1 VLEEIHER
9 LAGVVIECLP
19 WANFIARYDN
29 PTTLFYLDP
38 PYWGSETDYGSG
50 VFGYADFVRIATRL
64 ARIAGKFIL
73 SVNDVPET
81 REAFADFLADFLIEM
96 VSTRY
101 TIARGKWN
109 DVTEIVVTGPRKEPV
124 PVPQVLLSL

>member
-64 ARIAGKFIL
+64 VRIAGKFIL

-81 REAFADFLADFLIEM
+81 REAFADFEM

-101 TIARGKWN
+101 TIAGGKWN
-109 DVTEIVVTGPRKEPV
+109 DVTEIVVIGPRKEPV